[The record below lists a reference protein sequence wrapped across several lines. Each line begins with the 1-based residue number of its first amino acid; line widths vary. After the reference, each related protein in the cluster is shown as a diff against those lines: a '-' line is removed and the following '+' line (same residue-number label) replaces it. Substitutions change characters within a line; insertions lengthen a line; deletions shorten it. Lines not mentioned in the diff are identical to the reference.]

1 MSRWRSIVATLLLVC
16 AGCADGGQ
24 RGTGISSFEGNVV
37 AVEHGSAEVL
47 SAAQGAA
54 QGVAMMSSNAVSGIL
69 VTVEGTDLQT
79 ETDAQGG
86 FSLHG
91 TFGGDTAL
99 RFARAGDG
107 VDVRYSVNAPA
118 GGTTTLRDLTLQVS
132 NGTAMPTAVYV
143 AFEGRVVGLDCAMD
157 RLVCASRALP
167 ADQIDEDDT
176 YVVDLTDS
184 TVHDS
189 AGHAVGCDAFAAGDT
204 MHIDGAYLR
213 DGTIGNADITR
224 H

>member
-37 AVEHGSAEVL
+37 AVDHGSAQA
-47 SAAQGAA
+47 STRGAA
-54 QGVAMMSSNAVSGIL
+54 QGVSSDTVSGII
-69 VTVEGTDLQT
+69 VTIEGTDLQT
-79 ETDAQGG
+79 ETDAQGS

-91 TFGGDTAL
+91 AFGGDTAL

-107 VDVRYSVNAPA
+107 LDIRYSVNAPA
-118 GGTTTLRDLTLQVS
+118 GGTTTLRDVTLQASSGRAV
-132 NGTAMPTAVYV
+132 PTAVYV
-143 AFEGRVVGLDCAMD
+143 AFEGRVVGLDCAMS
-157 RLVCASRALP
+157 RLVCASVAEP
-167 ADQIDEDDT
+167 ADADDT

-184 TVHDS
+184 TAHDS
-189 AGHAVGCDAFAAGDT
+189 AGHALGCDAFAAGDT
-204 MHIDGAYLR
+204 MHIAGAYTR
-213 DGTIGNADITR
+213 DGTIGQADITR

>member
-37 AVEHGSAEVL
+37 AVEHGAAE
-47 SAAQGAA
+47 APAAA
-54 QGVAMMSSNAVSGIL
+54 QGVARMASDAVSGIL
-69 VTVEGTDLQT
+69 VSVEGTDLQT
-79 ETDAQGG
+79 ETDAQGS

-91 TFGGDTAL
+91 AFGGDTAL

-107 VDVRYSVNAPA
+107 IDVRYSVNAPA
-118 GGTTTLRDLTLQVS
+118 GGTTTVRNLTLQVS
-132 NGTAMPTAVYV
+132 SGTAVPTAVYV
-143 AFEGRVVGLDCAMD
+143 AFEGRVVGLDCAMS
-157 RLVCASRALP
+157 RLVCASVTVP

-176 YVVDLTDS
+176 YVVDLTES

-189 AGHAVGCDAFAAGDT
+189 AGHAVACDAFAAGDT

-213 DGTIGNADITR
+213 DGTIGQADITR

>member
-37 AVEHGSAEVL
+37 AVDHGSAQA
-47 SAAQGAA
+47 AAQGTG
-54 QGVAMMSSNAVSGIL
+54 QGTPSTAPDAVSGII
-69 VTVEGTDLQT
+69 VTIEGTDLQT
-79 ETDAQGG
+79 ETDAQGS

-91 TFGGDTAL
+91 AFGGDTAL
-99 RFARAGDG
+99 RFARTGDG
-107 VDVRYSVNAPA
+107 LDIRYSVNAPA
-118 GGTTTLRDLTLQVS
+118 GGTTTLRDVTLQASSGRAV
-132 NGTAMPTAVYV
+132 PTAVYV
-143 AFEGRVVGLDCAMD
+143 AFEGRVVDLDCAMN
-157 RLVCASRALP
+157 RLVCASVAEP
-167 ADQIDEDDT
+167 ADAVDEDDT

-189 AGHAVGCDAFAAGDT
+189 AGHALGCDAFAAGDT
-204 MHIDGAYLR
+204 MHIDGAYTR
-213 DGTIGNADITR
+213 DGTIGQADITR